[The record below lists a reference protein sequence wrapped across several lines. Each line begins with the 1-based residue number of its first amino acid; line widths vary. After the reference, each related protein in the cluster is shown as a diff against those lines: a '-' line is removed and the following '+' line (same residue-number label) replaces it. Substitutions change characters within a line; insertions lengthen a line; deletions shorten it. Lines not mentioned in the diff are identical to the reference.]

1 MKRTISLLAFSRTR
15 ILAALIAMVVSLQV
29 EVGQATAESLVDS
42 KGTSAACVSLILPL
56 GKKCVQLA
64 ENAGLISE
72 KNLGYSG
79 ITFTTAG
86 PDDGKIASIAK
97 GSAAEAAGL
106 QSGDRILTVN
116 GKPAAHTLPDIAAM
130 MTFGARGEKVQ
141 LRVVREDAPMNVELT
156 RGPQEAPPGP
166 DPGTSF
172 IYVKPMINWKGEFMP
187 CAGAGPVGM
196 AAIEYCWSHFK
207 NDGYIKATDLGT
219 TGITFDTAKT
229 DGAWIQ
235 AVAAESA
242 AEKAGLRAADR
253 LVQVDGKD
261 LTESVGEAIQESL
274 FAKSGAK
281 LTLTFVRDSAQKTA
295 VMTLGK
301 KK

>member
-1 MKRTISLLAFSRTR
+1 
-15 ILAALIAMVVSLQV
+15 
-29 EVGQATAESLVDS
+29 
-42 KGTSAACVSLILPL
+42 
-56 GKKCVQLA
+56 
-64 ENAGLISE
+64 
-72 KNLGYSG
+72 
-79 ITFTTAG
+79 
-86 PDDGKIASIAK
+86 
-97 GSAAEAAGL
+97 
-106 QSGDRILTVN
+106 
-116 GKPAAHTLPDIAAM
+116 
-130 MTFGARGEKVQ
+130 
-141 LRVVREDAPMNVELT
+141 
-156 RGPQEAPPGP
+156 
-166 DPGTSF
+166 
-172 IYVKPMINWKGEFMP
+172 
-187 CAGAGPVGM
+187 M

-261 LTESVGEAIQESL
+261 LTESVGEEIQESL

>member
-1 MKRTISLLAFSRTR
+1 
-15 ILAALIAMVVSLQV
+15 
-29 EVGQATAESLVDS
+29 
-42 KGTSAACVSLILPL
+42 
-56 GKKCVQLA
+56 
-64 ENAGLISE
+64 
-72 KNLGYSG
+72 
-79 ITFTTAG
+79 
-86 PDDGKIASIAK
+86 
-97 GSAAEAAGL
+97 
-106 QSGDRILTVN
+106 
-116 GKPAAHTLPDIAAM
+116 M

-156 RGPQEAPPGP
+156 RGPREAPPGP